1 MKFKLLFTCFFVA
14 FLSTSS
20 LAQITQTSFHDNGLK
35 AGIRM
40 GANYSSWFGFSLRI
54 NTESGSGELIL
65 TPENDR
71 IVLTGLLCFQDKI
84 GGSLKRLS
92 YYYGLGAHM
101 GIQSNAVPVIGADAI
116 AGVEYDIPN
125 IPFLV
130 SIDIKP
136 ALDLFGD
143 EFGFHWNQGA
153 ITIRYT
159 L

>member
-1 MKFKLLFTCFFVA
+1 MKLKLLFTCILVA

-20 LAQITQTSFHDNGLK
+20 LAQTSFKDNGLT
-35 AGIRM
+35 AGLRM
-40 GANYSSWFGFSLRI
+40 GANYSSWFGFSLRL

-71 IVLTGLLCFQDKI
+71 IVLTGLLCFQDEV

-92 YYYGLGAHM
+92 YYYGLGAHV

-125 IPFLV
+125 LPLFV
-130 SIDIKP
+130 SIDMKP
-136 ALDLFGD
+136 ALDLFGS

-153 ITIRYT
+153 ITLRYT
-159 L
+159 IGR

>member
-1 MKFKLLFTCFFVA
+1 MKLKLLFTCFFVA

-20 LAQITQTSFHDNGLK
+20 LAQIAQTSFHDNGLK

-125 IPFLV
+125 IPFLAV
-130 SIDIKP
+130 S
-136 ALDLFGD
+136 
-143 EFGFHWNQGA
+143 
-153 ITIRYT
+153 YT
-159 L
+159 HLRAHETDQ

>member
-1 MKFKLLFTCFFVA
+1 MGLIPCFLIA
-14 FLSTSS
+14 ILSTSS
-20 LAQITQTSFHDNGLK
+20 QAQNSFNDKGLT
-35 AGIRM
+35 AGFRM
-40 GANYSSWFGFSLRI
+40 GGNYSSWFGFSLRL

-92 YYYGLGAHM
+92 YYYGLGTHV

-130 SIDIKP
+130 SIDMKP
-136 ALDLFGD
+136 GLDLFGD

-159 L
+159 IGR